1 MSELVE
7 EWHESVDALAEAV
20 ADRIVDGILSS
31 AVAGRRYLL
40 GCPGG
45 RTPKPIFEAL
55 SKRCADA
62 TIDCSHV
69 VIVMMDDYLEPGAAT
84 PTLVPAN
91 AHYSCRRFAEM
102 EIRLVINR
110 GLTAELAIPA
120 ESVWF
125 ADPADPSAYDARLG
139 DAGGIDLFI
148 VASGAS
154 DGHVAFCGPGADPA
168 GVTAVVPLAQST
180 RIDNM
185 VTFPQFESIDEVP
198 IEGVTVG
205 LGTIR
210 LLSKAVLMILHG
222 PDKRESWRRLS
233 EASSYES
240 DWPATFIH
248 ECKNATLLT
257 DALARSD
264 R

>member
-1 MSELVE
+1 MSEVIE
-7 EWHESVDALAEAV
+7 ERFESVTELADAV
-20 ADRIVDGILSS
+20 AVRLVDGIVAS
-31 AVAGRRYLL
+31 ALAGRRYLL

-55 SKRCADA
+55 STRCAELQ
-62 TIDCSHV
+62 IDCSNV
-69 VIVMMDDYLEPGAAT
+69 VIVMMDDYLQPEAET
-84 PTLVPAN
+84 PTLVPADR
-91 AHYSCRRFAEM
+91 HYSCRRFAEI
-102 EIRLVINR
+102 EIRQLINR
-110 GLTAELAIPA
+110 GLPPERAIPA

-125 ADPADPSAYDARLG
+125 ADPADPSEYDARLD

-180 RIDNM
+180 RVDNM
-185 VTFPQFESIDEVP
+185 VTFPQFESIDDVP
-198 IEGVTVG
+198 IEGISVG

-210 LLSKAVLMILHG
+210 RLSKAVLMVLHG

-233 EASSYES
+233 EASSYEP

-248 ECKNATLLT
+248 ECTNAIIMT
-257 DALARSD
+257 DAMARSEH
-264 R
+264 